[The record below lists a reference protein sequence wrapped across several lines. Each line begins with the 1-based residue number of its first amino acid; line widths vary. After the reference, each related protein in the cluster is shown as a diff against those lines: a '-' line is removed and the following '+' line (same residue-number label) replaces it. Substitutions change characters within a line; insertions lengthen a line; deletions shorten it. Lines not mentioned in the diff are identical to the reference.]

1 MIIRKSA
8 KEIELMA
15 AAGEVIAE
23 TLALLEEKLE
33 PGITMIE
40 LDRVADEYIRS
51 RGAVPTSKGYKGY
64 PAATC
69 ISPNAMIVHGI
80 PGDYEAK
87 EGDIISVDVGVTK
100 DGLIADSAATF
111 PVGEIS
117 PEAQRLLDVCRSAL
131 EAGIDAAQLGAKVGD
146 ISEAVQ
152 TVVEDAGFSVVR
164 SLVGHGVGKH
174 YHEDPQVPNFVT
186 AFRGPDLL
194 EGMTLAIEP
203 MITAGGPEV
212 YPHDDEWSISTLDGS
227 LAAHFEHTVAITSR
241 GPRVLTRP
249 KAVLVP

>member
-1 MIIRKSA
+1 VIIRKSTR
-8 KEIELMA
+8 EIDLMA

-40 LDRVADEYIRS
+40 LDRIADEHIRS

-87 EGDIISVDVGVTK
+87 EGDIVSLDVGVTK

-117 PEAQRLLDVCRSAL
+117 AEAQRLLDVCRTAL

-194 EGMTLAIEP
+194 EGMTIAIEP

-249 KAVLVP
+249 KAVLVR